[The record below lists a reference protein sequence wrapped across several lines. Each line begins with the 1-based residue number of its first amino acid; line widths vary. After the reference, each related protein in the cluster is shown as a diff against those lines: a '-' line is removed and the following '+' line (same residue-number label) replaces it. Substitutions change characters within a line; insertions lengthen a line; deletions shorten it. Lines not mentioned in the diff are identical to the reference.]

1 MNTKSTLRV
10 AVAIVSLSCA
20 LNAYA
25 DLLADPL
32 GPLPKDVSRAAK
44 ASVASATS
52 PASAP
57 VAKPAPAPAP
67 APVPVPAPAV
77 TQAPTAAAV
86 ASMTPPPAS
95 PAPAPTSPSTNSA
108 AHERPVFTNAN
119 RETFR
124 ELDQW
129 RTQNALLAEM
139 VKSAEMKAK
148 LGNQG
153 TGAGQNGSSVSSV
166 APYQVLS
173 VDGVDDD
180 LMALVT
186 LASGTT
192 FKARTGLSIP
202 GLGKVMSIAR
212 DDVLVMTKTG
222 PRHLDFAPKTSF
234 AGMR

>member
-10 AVAIVSLSCA
+10 ALAIVSLSCA

-44 ASVASATS
+44 ASVASAT
-52 PASAP
+52 AP
-57 VAKPAPAPAP
+57 VAKTAPAPAPTP

-77 TQAPTAAAV
+77 TQAPTAAPV
-86 ASMTPPPAS
+86 ASVTPPPS
-95 PAPAPTSPSTNSA
+95 SAPAPTSASTTA
-108 AHERPVFTNAN
+108 VYERPVFTNAN

-129 RTQNALLAEM
+129 RTKNALDGEKVKNAELN
-139 VKSAEMKAK
+139 AK
-148 LGNQG
+148 LANQG
-153 TGAGQNGSSVSSV
+153 TGAGQNGSSVPTV

-173 VDGVDDD
+173 VDGLDDD

-186 LASGTT
+186 LANGTT